1 MNRRRKSDLNGTQR
15 PLAAPSSLEELPP
28 PDTTRWVPR
37 RKATVVA
44 AVESG
49 LITVDGACQRYNLTL
64 EEFLGWQ
71 RAIKRSGVKG
81 LRMTLSQFYRETAAK
96 SSQES
101 PAADPIPP
109 GPIPRQD
116 ERERRGASRLFLIL
130 RVAKL
135 IVDENEQFCIIRD
148 ASATGLKIKLF
159 APLSRH
165 DKLAIEVANGDR
177 YPVRCVWTEDDSMGV
192 QFLEPIALERF
203 LGDTKE
209 SGRRQ
214 HLRLRLALQ
223 GWLHLGET
231 ATGITFYDIS
241 QFGAAFKTDKWL
253 LIDEMVKIET
263 ADLPL
268 IYAKVRW
275 RNHPNYGVS
284 FENPFQLKDF
294 AGYLAKRAE

>member
-1 MNRRRKSDLNGTQR
+1 MNQRRKTDPNGAQR
-15 PLAAPSSLEELPP
+15 PLAAPASLEELPP

-37 RKATVVA
+37 RKAQVVA

-71 RAIKRSGVKG
+71 RAIERSGVKG
-81 LRMTLSQFYRETAAK
+81 LRMTLSQFYRETAAN
-96 SSQES
+96 SPQES
-101 PAADPIPP
+101 LPADPIMP
-109 GPIPRQD
+109 GPSVHPEQH
-116 ERERRGASRLFLIL
+116 ERRGASRLFLIL

-135 IVDENEQFCIIRD
+135 IVDDREQFCIIRD

-159 APLSRH
+159 APLPRH
-165 DKLAIEVANGDR
+165 DELAIEVANGDR
-177 YPVRCVWTEDDSMGV
+177 YPCRCVWTEDDSVGV
-192 QFLEPIALERF
+192 QFLQPIDLERF
-203 LGDTKE
+203 LGDAKE
-209 SGRRQ
+209 TGRRQ

-223 GWLHLGET
+223 GRLHLGET
-231 ATGITFYDIS
+231 ATPITFYDIS

-263 ADLPL
+263 SDLPL

-294 AGYLAKRAE
+294 AGYLAKRAD